1 MFCDEEKETRVS
13 ATMLGLPKKMLPMMI
28 LNVLR
33 EETDGAHTM
42 TQEELRKV
50 VNKRHEAKFDRKTI
64 KRNLDNLIDMG
75 FPIEYSRTTRMV
87 PNPETGELEES
98 VKTSDYWYAH
108 DFTEPELRLLI
119 DGLLFSKHLPYNQCR
134 ELVDKLAGQSSR
146 YFKPHVRHVYTMPE
160 TLPQNPELFMTIEVL
175 DEAIES
181 KRKVAFRYLEYGTDG
196 EQHPKRRGDGE
207 VREYVASPY
216 QMAAKEGKY
225 YLICN
230 YDKYDD
236 ISNYR
241 VDRMADV
248 RILEDE
254 PAKPFES
261 LEGAGRA
268 GLDLA
273 KYMAEHVYMYSSA
286 NSRCTFR
293 IARPMISDVIDM
305 FGRSVTFSDET
316 DEHVTVSARVNE
328 RAMWQFAKNFAPD
341 VLILEPKRLADQV
354 REEAERTIQAYE
366 ALER

>member
-1 MFCDEEKETRVS
+1 MP
-13 ATMLGLPKKMLPMMI
+13 GLPKKMAPNMI
-28 LNVLR
+28 LEILR
-33 EETDGAHTM
+33 EGTDEKHHM
-42 TQEELRKV
+42 TQKEIRK
-50 VNKRHEAKFDRKTI
+50 ALFDRYEISLDRKAI

-75 FPIEYSRTTRMV
+75 FPIEYSGTVRMM
-87 PNPETGELEES
+87 PNQKTGELEEN

-108 DFTEPELRLLI
+108 DFTEAELRLLI
-119 DGLLFSKHLPYNQCR
+119 DSLLFSKHLPYNQCR
-134 ELVDKLAGQSSR
+134 DLVDKLARQSSK
-146 YFKPHVRHVYTMPE
+146 YFKPHVRHVYTIPE
-160 TLPQNPELFMTIEVL
+160 TLPQNPELFWTIEQL
-175 DEAIES
+175 DEAIELGC
-181 KRKVAFRYLEYGTDG
+181 KIVFKYLEYGTDG
-196 EQHPKRRGDGE
+196 KQHPKRRDDGT

-248 RILEDE
+248 RILEGE
-254 PAKPFES
+254 PAKPFEE

-293 IARPMISDVIDM
+293 VTRPMISDVIDM
-305 FGRSVTFSDET
+305 FGRGVEFVDET
-316 DEHVTVSARVNE
+316 DDYVTVSARVNE

-341 VLILEPKRLADQV
+341 VLILEPKRLVDQV
-354 REEAERTIQAYE
+354 REEARRTLEAYE
-366 ALER
+366 NLQASN

>member
-1 MFCDEEKETRVS
+1 MGN
-13 ATMLGLPKKMLPMMI
+13 AMPGLPKKMAPTMI
-28 LNVLR
+28 LEILR
-33 EETDGAHTM
+33 EGTDEKHHM
-42 TQEELRKV
+42 TQKEIEKAISSRYEMSL
-50 VNKRHEAKFDRKTI
+50 DRKAV

-75 FPIEYSRTTRMV
+75 FPIEFSRTVRMM
-87 PNPETGELEES
+87 PNQKTGELEEN

-108 DFTEPELRLLI
+108 DFTEAELRLLI
-119 DGLLFSKHLPYNQCR
+119 DGLLFSKHLPYSQCR
-134 ELVDKLAGQSSR
+134 ELVDKLAGQSSK
-146 YFKPHVRHVYTMPE
+146 YFKPHVRHVYTMPD
-160 TLPQNPELFMTIEVL
+160 TLPQNPELFWTIEQL
-175 DEAIES
+175 DEAIEMGC
-181 KRKVAFRYLEYGTDG
+181 KIAFKYLEYGTDG
-196 EQHPKRRGDGE
+196 KQRPKRRDDGT

-254 PAKPFES
+254 PAKPFET

-286 NSRCTFR
+286 NTRCKFR
-293 IARPMISDVIDM
+293 ITRPMISDVIDM
-305 FGRSVTFSDET
+305 FGRDVVFSDET

-354 REEAERTIQAYE
+354 REEAERTIEAYKGLDGKE
-366 ALER
+366 GLA

>member
-1 MFCDEEKETRVS
+1 MK
-13 ATMLGLPKKMLPMMI
+13 AAMPGLPKKMVPTMI
-28 LNVLR
+28 LEILR
-33 EETDGAHTM
+33 EETDGMHHM
-42 TQEELRKV
+42 TQQELRE
-50 VNKRHEAKFDRKTI
+50 RLLARYDMPIDRKAV

-75 FPIEYSRTTRMV
+75 FPIEYSRVKRMM

-98 VKTSDYWYAH
+98 FKTSDYWYMHA
-108 DFTEPELRLLI
+108 FTEPELRLLI

-134 ELVDKLAGQSSR
+134 DLVDKLAGQSSK
-146 YFKPHVRHVYTMPE
+146 YFRPHVRHVYTMPD
-160 TLPQNPELFMTIEVL
+160 TLPQNPELFVTIELL
-175 DEAIES
+175 DEAIET

-196 EQHPKRRGDGE
+196 KQHPKRRDDGT
-207 VREYVASPY
+207 VRDYVASPY

-241 VDRMADV
+241 VDRMAEV
-248 RILEDE
+248 RVLDDE
-254 PAKPFES
+254 PIKPFES

-273 KYMAEHVYMYSSA
+273 KYMAEHIYMYSSPE
-286 NSRCTFR
+286 SRCKFR
-293 IARPMISDVIDM
+293 ITRPMISDVIDM
-305 FGRSVTFSDET
+305 FERDVTFSDET
-316 DEHVTVSARVNE
+316 ETHVTVSSRVNE

-354 REEAERTIQAYE
+354 KQEAERTIAAYNE
-366 ALER
+366 LDS

>member
-1 MFCDEEKETRVS
+1 MN
-13 ATMLGLPKKMLPMMI
+13 ATMPGLPKKMLPMMI
-28 LNVLR
+28 LDVLR
-33 EETDGAHTM
+33 EETDGTHRM
-42 TQEELRKV
+42 TQEELRAV
-50 VNKRHEAKFDRKTI
+50 VNKRYQSKFDRKTV

-75 FPIEYSRTTRMV
+75 FPIEYSRTTRMM
-87 PNPETGELEES
+87 PNPTTGELEES

-119 DGLLFSKHLPYNQCR
+119 DSLLFSKHLPYNQCR
-134 ELVDKLAGQSSR
+134 ELVDKLASQSSK
-146 YFKPHVRHVYTMPE
+146 YFRPHVRHVYTMPD
-160 TLPQNPELFMTIEVL
+160 TLPQNPELFMTIEIL
-175 DEAIES
+175 DEAIER
-181 KRKVAFRYLEYGTDG
+181 KRKVSFHYLEYGTDG
-196 EQHPKRRGDGE
+196 EQHPKRREDGE
-207 VREYVASPY
+207 VREYVVSPY

-248 RILEDE
+248 RVLDE
-254 PAKPFES
+254 PVKPFETLS
-261 LEGAGRA
+261 GANRM

-293 IARPMISDVIDM
+293 ITRPMISDVIDM
-305 FGRSVTFSDET
+305 FGRDVMFTDET

-354 REEAERTIQAYE
+354 REEARRTLEAYE
-366 ALER
+366 NLQASH

>member
-1 MFCDEEKETRVS
+1 MN
-13 ATMLGLPKKMLPMMI
+13 ATMPGLPKKMLPMMI

-33 EETDGAHTM
+33 EETDGAHRM
-42 TQEELRKV
+42 TQEELRKT
-50 VNKRHEAKFDRKTI
+50 VNERYEAEFDRKTV

-75 FPIEYSRTTRMV
+75 FPIEYSRTTRMM
-87 PNPETGELEES
+87 PNPDTGELEES
-98 VKTSDYWYAH
+98 IKTSDYWYAH

-119 DGLLFSKHLPYNQCR
+119 DSLLFSKHLPYNQCR
-134 ELVDKLAGQSSR
+134 ALVDKLAGQSSK
-146 YFKPHVRHVYTMPE
+146 YFRPHVRHVYTMPE
-160 TLPQNPELFMTIEVL
+160 TLPQNPELFMTIEIL
-175 DEAIES
+175 DEAIER
-181 KRKVAFRYLEYGTDG
+181 KRKVAFHYLEYGTDG
-196 EQHPKRRGDGE
+196 KQHPKRREDGE
-207 VREYVASPY
+207 VREYVVSPY

-254 PAKPFES
+254 LIKPFES

-268 GLDLA
+268 GFNLA

-293 IARPMISDVIDM
+293 VTKPMISDVIDM
-305 FGRSVTFSDET
+305 FGREVVFTEET
-316 DEHVTVSARVNE
+316 EAHVTVSARVNE

-341 VLILEPKRLADQV
+341 VLILEPRRLADQV
-354 REEAERTIQAYE
+354 KEEAERTLEAYRE
-366 ALER
+366 LVG